1 MGKFI
6 YMGILLI
13 LWAMPLH
20 AQVLEGRVSDQGGIP
35 LNDAHI
41 RIQGT
46 NVSTATD
53 ERGLFKLNLDGITG
67 NSFTLLVTLV
77 GYEAQ
82 SFELDRQNVANR
94 VLTITLKETVYQ
106 SETVVVTATR
116 TRRDIEEVSI
126 PVTVVS
132 GDEIRNSGSM
142 RLSDILSE
150 QTGMQ
155 VVNDHG
161 TGIQVQGFD
170 PDYTLVMIDGNPVI
184 GRTAGTLDLTRV
196 TVRDVEQIEIVKGP
210 SSALWGS
217 DALAGV
223 INIITRKSSDPLSA
237 GLSTRYGE
245 NNTLDL
251 NGNMSL
257 NTDQWENDFTL
268 NRYSSG
274 GYKLNPQSVSQTVPE
289 FDNFTL
295 NYKTSLELSDR
306 IRVDADIR
314 YFTESQRNLG
324 SIVGNDNITRILNSD
339 DSRQDFIARPSVH
352 FTPAERVDIR
362 FGWMT
367 SFYKAESE
375 QRFRETGET
384 HNSSEFN
391 QYYNMP
397 ELQAGYRW
405 DNRHHS
411 MMGAGAIFESLE
423 SERYPS
429 QPDFAT
435 RFLFAQHSW
444 TPSRRFELTGGLRF
458 DSHSEYSSQVS
469 PKLSSRY
476 KATDWIQFRASA
488 GRGFKAPEFRQLFLD
503 FTNATAGYSVFGH
516 STVAQ
521 GISRL
526 QQEGTISQVLIP
538 VTSLEE
544 IRAESSW
551 AVNFGFDLDLL
562 DYTRVRVNLFRNN
575 VSNLIE
581 TAPVARK
588 TNGQSVFTYF
598 NVDDVF
604 TQGIE
609 TELRLNFNRN
619 LTGSLGYQY
628 LDARRKI
635 ERDRRVQNDEG
646 EVVERTETS
655 FQPMF
660 NRSTHSGNVKLFY
673 ENENGWGANIRGIL
687 RGSYGLFDSNGN
699 GFVDDGGET
708 APGYTVWNLAV
719 SKKIGNMLTVQAGAD
734 NLLNHTDINQP
745 YLAGRLWYTQ
755 VTVEI

>member
-1 MGKFI
+1 M
-6 YMGILLI
+6 L
-13 LWAMPLH
+13 
-20 AQVLEGRVSDQGGIP
+20 QGLVTNENGES
-35 LNDAHI
+35 LKDAHI
-41 RIQGT
+41 QIKG
-46 NVSTATD
+46 SDIATTSD
-53 ERGLFKLNLDGITG
+53 EEGQFRLNLDSISDKGLKLLITRI
-67 NSFTLLVTLV
+67 
-77 GYEAQ
+77 GYRARVLD
-82 SFELDRQNVANR
+82 LDRQKVAGKA
-94 VLTITLKETVYQ
+94 LHITLQEVIYE
-106 SETVVVTATR
+106 SDTVVVTATR
-116 TRRDIEEVSI
+116 TKRDIEEVSI
-126 PVTVVS
+126 PVTVVD

-155 VVNDHG
+155 IVNDHG

-223 INIITRKSSDPLSA
+223 INIITRNSNDPLSA

-251 NGNMSL
+251 NGNLSL
-257 NTDQWENDFTL
+257 NTDKWENDFSL
-268 NRYSSG
+268 NRHSSG
-274 GYKLNPQSVSQTVPE
+274 GYKLNPRSVSQTVPE
-289 FDNFTL
+289 FDNYTL

-306 IRVDADIR
+306 LRVDTDIR

-324 SIVGNDNITRILNSD
+324 SIVENEDFTRILNSD
-339 DSRQDFIARPSVH
+339 DSREDFIVRPSVH
-352 FTPAERVDIR
+352 FTPAERVDIS
-362 FGWMT
+362 FDWMT
-367 SFYKAESE
+367 SFYKAESK
-375 QRFRETGET
+375 QRFRESGDV
-384 HNSSEFN
+384 HNSTTFK

-411 MMGAGAIFESLE
+411 MIGAGAIFENLE
-423 SERYPS
+423 SERFPG
-429 QPDFAT
+429 QPDFTT

-444 TPSRRFELTGGLRF
+444 TPSQRFEITGGLRF
-458 DSHSEYSSQVS
+458 DAHSEYSAQVS

-476 KATDWIQFRASA
+476 KAADWIQFRASA

-516 STVAQ
+516 STVAE
-521 GISRL
+521 GLSRL
-526 QQEGTISQVLIP
+526 QQEGNISRVLIP

-544 IRAESSW
+544 ISAESSW
-551 AVNFGFDLDLL
+551 AVNFGFDMNPLDF
-562 DYTRVRVNLFRNN
+562 TRVRVNLFRNN
-575 VSNLIE
+575 VSDLIE

-598 NVDDVF
+598 NVDEVF

-635 ERDRRVQNDEG
+635 ERERRVQNEQG

-673 ENENGWGANIRGIL
+673 ENESGWGANIRGIL
-687 RGSYGLFDSNGN
+687 RGGYGLFDSNGN
-699 GFVDDGGET
+699 GFVDDDGES

-719 SKKIGNMLTVQAGAD
+719 SRKLGSMFTIQAGAD